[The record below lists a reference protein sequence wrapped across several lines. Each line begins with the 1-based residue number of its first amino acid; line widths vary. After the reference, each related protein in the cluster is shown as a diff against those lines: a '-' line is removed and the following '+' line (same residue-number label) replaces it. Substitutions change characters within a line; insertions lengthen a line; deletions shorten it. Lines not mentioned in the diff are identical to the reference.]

1 MSERPRAVLEL
12 WPELLAVAAG
22 SLLFLPSLRFDLV
35 FDDKSLIGI
44 HGPIWLGREWLPY
57 RPLRYGSLWLD
68 HLIGSGRA
76 GAFHLTNVVLHA
88 SGVLI
93 LARLVRGLGANALA
107 TALAALMFAVHPLS
121 VEVVAYVAGRRDL
134 LATVLGLA
142 SIWLWTSPSG
152 RSAGALALVL
162 LGVSA
167 KESAILYFPVL
178 GLASL
183 TGNGPSLR
191 RALGP
196 LMCGLAAGLFLPVA
210 YGARGPVLPEGSAV
224 EVATIA
230 GRLTSH
236 YAAGIVWPAALSV
249 EYPHL
254 ACGAS
259 CAEGSGASAI
269 VGVAILLLLVTAAAM
284 LTLARLRSG
293 RVAAVAAPSAFGFAC
308 AWLAIM
314 AVALATVIG
323 RHEPG
328 ADRHAYPVLAAL
340 AAALA
345 VSMSQVRQERSRR
358 LAAAAL
364 VAWVVG
370 LGSLSVDRLPDW
382 RNERALWT
390 ATVRTAPTSPRVHHN
405 LAGVLVEAGEV
416 RRASRHLRRALRLNP
431 DYVPSLVGLAT
442 IACSRGKQG
451 SATVLAARARLHGS
465 DASALAEIEAG
476 CQPDARDE

>member
-1 MSERPRAVLEL
+1 MSERARAVHEL
-12 WPELLAVAAG
+12 WPALLAVAVG
-22 SLLFLPSLRFDLV
+22 TLLFLPSLRFDFV
-35 FDDKSLIGI
+35 FDDKSLIGTQ
-44 HGPIWLGREWLPY
+44 GPIWLGRDWLPY

-76 GAFHLTNVVLHA
+76 WAFHLTNILLHA
-88 SGVLI
+88 SGVWI
-93 LARLVRGLGANALA
+93 LARVLRRLGADAPTA
-107 TALAALMFAVHPLS
+107 ALAAVMFAIHPLS

-142 SIWLWTSPSG
+142 SIRLWMSPTG

-183 TGNGPSLR
+183 AGYGPSLR

-196 LMCGLAAGLFLPVA
+196 LLCALAAGLFLPVA
-210 YGARGPVLPEGSAV
+210 YGARGPVLPQGSAGD
-224 EVATIA
+224 VATVA
-230 GRLTSH
+230 GRIASH
-236 YAAGIVWPAALSV
+236 YAAGIAWPAALSV
-249 EYPHL
+249 EYPQL

-259 CAEGSGASAI
+259 CVEGSSVGAI
-269 VGVAILLLLVTAAAM
+269 VRLGILLALVAAA
-284 LTLARLRSG
+284 AAAAFVRLRSG
-293 RVAAVAAPSAFGFAC
+293 RVRAATAPSAFGFAC
-308 AWLAIM
+308 GWLAIM

-328 ADRHAYPVLAAL
+328 ADRHAYPVLGAL

-345 VSMSQVRQERSRR
+345 VAMSRLREQRGRR
-358 LAAAAL
+358 AAAL
-364 VAWVVG
+364 VVAAWLAG
-370 LGSLSVDRLPDW
+370 LGSLSVGRLPDW
-382 RNERALWT
+382 RDERALWT
-390 ATVRTAPTSPRVHHN
+390 AAARTAPASPRVHHN

-451 SATVLAARARLHGS
+451 SAAILASRARLRGS
-465 DASALAEIEAG
+465 DASVLAQIEAG
-476 CQPDARDE
+476 CRPDTRD